1 MASEMVV
8 AGIRRPWS
16 WDGRNEVLGVAA
28 VVLVAIATGLLVGQG
43 FGIYLIGL
51 AGLAAGFA
59 AGLANWRRSV
69 CWLLVYLPFSG
80 IASVLLYP
88 RTAPAILA
96 KDFAFVIPAYV
107 GFVVRR
113 GGDDRTLPFGPLTMW
128 LLASFA
134 VLVAGQSVNPSV
146 SNGLVAAIGAKVWL
160 FYIPMSVLAYHLVQ
174 DRQDLHRLL
183 GLMSLTAVLPALIGV
198 GEALLIYTGKGALVY
213 GAYGEAAASVTQDF
227 AEFNLTGGAFL
238 RRVPS
243 TFAFVA
249 QYFAFTAAMVA
260 VTYAWWRGASTRKGS
275 GLRCAVWLLLLLAGL
290 LSGARAAFM
299 FLPFL
304 MALILVL
311 EGRTARF
318 AFARLMAP
326 ALLLVVVAVAVVGAT
341 AGGVLGHVVGVGVEE
356 FNSVFVNGL
365 REGLAATTAGL
376 GTGVDTNA
384 ARHAFGETDR
394 FVGVDGTWYESWY
407 VKALLE
413 LGVAG
418 LALLLLLLGAL
429 VSRVLRDHRRLR
441 DPGLK
446 VVSASL
452 IGLMLWNLVF
462 NTKAQYLDI
471 DPMNIYFWLLL
482 GLLLKLPA
490 LDAATP
496 LPAAGSRDEG

>member
-1 MASEMVV
+1 MASETSV
-8 AGIRRPWS
+8 ADVRRSWPWG
-16 WDGRNEVLGVAA
+16 GRNELPGVAA
-28 VVLVAIATGLLVGQG
+28 AVLLAIATGLLVGRG
-43 FGIYLIGL
+43 FGIYLVALSGL
-51 AGLAAGFA
+51 LAGFA
-59 AGLANWRRSV
+59 AGLASWRRSV
-69 CWLLVYLPFSG
+69 CWLLIYLPFSG
-80 IASVLLYP
+80 VASVLLYP
-88 RTAPAILA
+88 RTAPAVLA
-96 KDFAFVIPAYV
+96 KDFAFVIPAYL
-107 GFVVRR
+107 GFLVRR
-113 GGDDRTLPFGPLTMW
+113 GGDQRTLPFGQATTW

-134 VLVAGQSVNPSV
+134 VLVAVQSFNPGLS
-146 SNGLVAAIGAKVWL
+146 SGLVAAIGAKVWL

-183 GLMSLTAVLPALIGV
+183 GLMSLTAVLPALVGV
-198 GEALLIYTGKGALVY
+198 GEALLIYAGHGALVY

-227 AEFNLTGGAFL
+227 AEFDLAGGAFL

-260 VTYAWWRGASTRKGS
+260 VTYAWWRGAPTRKGNR
-275 GLRCAVWLLLLLAGL
+275 LRCAVWLLLLLAGL
-290 LSGARAAFM
+290 LSGARAAFL

-304 MALILVL
+304 MVLILAL

-318 AFARLMAP
+318 AFARLVAP
-326 ALLLVVVAVAVVGAT
+326 VLLFVGVAVAVVGAT

-356 FNSVFVNGL
+356 FNSVFVHGL
-365 REGLAATTAGL
+365 REALATTTVGL

-384 ARHAFGETDR
+384 ARHAFGQTDH

-418 LALLLLLLGAL
+418 LALITLLLGVL
-429 VSRVLRDHRRLR
+429 VIRALRDHRRLR

-452 IGLMLWNLVF
+452 IGLILWNVVF

-471 DPMNIYFWLLL
+471 DPMNVYFWLLL

-496 LPAAGSRDEG
+496 LPAASSRDEG